1 MKIVSKRKEKF
12 FAKFCAIVI
21 LADEDPR
28 GENPVELLKEI
39 AAGAEKAGKV
49 LEDMKE
55 LLLSF
60 PS

>member
-1 MKIVSKRKEKF
+1 MEIVSNGKKNFEKF
-12 FAKFCAIVI
+12 CGIVI

-49 LEDMKE
+49 LEEMKI
-55 LLLSF
+55 
-60 PS
+60 